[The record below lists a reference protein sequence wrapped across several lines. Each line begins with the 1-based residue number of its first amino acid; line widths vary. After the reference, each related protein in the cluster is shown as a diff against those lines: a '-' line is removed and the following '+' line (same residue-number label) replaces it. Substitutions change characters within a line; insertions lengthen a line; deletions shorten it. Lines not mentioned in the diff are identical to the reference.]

1 MNACEKW
8 IELICL
14 LERIKISEV
23 DIIVWD
29 KNSSFDKFIIYDRSF
44 KHDLISYK
52 WSLSWIFWGI
62 WKMKWKDN
70 FCIKKIR
77 IFKLKKFENF
87 TKYHWYIVTTSEAIN
102 DYANMASS
110 CYDVENLFLTF

>member
-1 MNACEKW
+1 MKW
-8 IELICL
+8 I
-14 LERIKISEV
+14 
-23 DIIVWD
+23 
-29 KNSSFDKFIIYDRSF
+29 
-44 KHDLISYK
+44 
-52 WSLSWIFWGI
+52 
-62 WKMKWKDN
+62 DN
-70 FCIKKIR
+70 FCIKKIG